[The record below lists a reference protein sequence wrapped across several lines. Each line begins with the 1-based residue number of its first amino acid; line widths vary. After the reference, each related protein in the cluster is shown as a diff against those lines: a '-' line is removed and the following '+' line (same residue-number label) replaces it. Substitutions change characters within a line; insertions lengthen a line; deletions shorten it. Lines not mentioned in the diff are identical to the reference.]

1 MRKEVIKKII
11 DGIVQDFGN
20 ILVEELSENGE
31 LFPYT
36 NACID
41 FIMELEEKGIRISFD
56 AFDQDILDKVYR
68 ELISILSH

>member
-1 MRKEVIKKII
+1 M
-11 DGIVQDFGN
+11 
-20 ILVEELSENGE
+20 EELSENGE